1 MYTQG
6 HSRILGVGV
15 YRPQRLVKSHE
26 IMEYIDSENRFGV
39 PTDWL
44 DSVMGIKE
52 RRVPPEEW

>member
-1 MYTQG
+1 M
-6 HSRILGVGV
+6 SIALN
-15 YRPQRLVKSHE
+15 RLVKSRE